1 VTENPFAEPNDDDRT
16 VVRAL
21 AGKRPVK
28 REPVTDDTRTS
39 DSTVVAP
46 GPLSARRP
54 RLAPPENDAVAVASG
69 AASPL
74 LAAAS
79 PLLQLLARLRN
90 TLTPPDAGDLRER
103 AVGAMRRFERDAQA
117 AGVPAELL
125 QPSHYALCAS
135 LDDVVLNTPWGSEG
149 YWALHSLISTFH
161 NEVRSGERFF
171 EILIKLR
178 QNPVKF
184 HAVLEIMYQCLAL
197 GFMGRYRLSPRG
209 PAEID
214 SLREELY
221 AVIASARAPA
231 EAELSPAWR
240 GADAPYRPMARRLP
254 LWVAGSAGLAVL
266 GGFFIWFSLGLA
278 DASDAAYEQ
287 AMRTPPVTMPAIAR
301 SGPTQ
306 PLKMPPAGPGAL
318 ARLKTFLQPE
328 IAAGQVEV
336 VGTESAPIVRTRQL
350 NLFGAG
356 SATVVDE
363 AVPLLERIGAALKSE
378 TGSVQVVG
386 YTDNQPIRTVRFP
399 SNFQLSAS
407 RANAAS
413 TIIAETIGDRSR
425 LSTEGRADADPI
437 APNTT
442 PDGRAANRRIEIVL
456 HRQG

>member
-1 VTENPFAEPNDDDRT
+1 
-16 VVRAL
+16 
-21 AGKRPVK
+21 
-28 REPVTDDTRTS
+28 
-39 DSTVVAP
+39 
-46 GPLSARRP
+46 
-54 RLAPPENDAVAVASG
+54 
-69 AASPL
+69 
-74 LAAAS
+74 
-79 PLLQLLARLRN
+79 
-90 TLTPPDAGDLRER
+90 
-103 AVGAMRRFERDAQA
+103 
-117 AGVPAELL
+117 
-125 QPSHYALCAS
+125 
-135 LDDVVLNTPWGSEG
+135 
-149 YWALHSLISTFH
+149 
-161 NEVRSGERFF
+161 
-171 EILIKLR
+171 
-178 QNPVKF
+178 
-184 HAVLEIMYQCLAL
+184 
-197 GFMGRYRLSPRG
+197 
-209 PAEID
+209 
-214 SLREELY
+214 
-221 AVIASARAPA
+221 
-231 EAELSPAWR
+231 
-240 GADAPYRPMARRLP
+240 

-386 YTDNQPIRTVRFP
+386 YTDDQPIRTVRFP
-399 SNFQLSAS
+399 SNFQLSAA
-407 RANAAS
+407 RATAAS
-413 TIIAETIGDRSR
+413 TIIAGTIGDRSR